1 MNAKKDSGRKKTQ
14 KSGMGR
20 SALRLLVSLAA
31 GGAAGFGMSW
41 AISSARGGM
50 RETAENLSLAFQES
64 AWIFQTAFFLAL
76 TAVSL
81 IFLRK
86 AAASLRNGTDE
97 ELDRAEEYQNTAMAA
112 NSADT
117 ILQFL
122 LFGLAADG
130 SNPGLLLSVGL
141 FLGFCV
147 VILFLEAALVGQI
160 QKADPM
166 KKGDI
171 GSLRFHRDW
180 LESCDEAERLGIYK
194 ASYKSF
200 QVMNSLC
207 PVMEAA
213 ALLGKIMFDTGNFP
227 IILVTV
233 LWAVQTGVYCFYSAQ
248 YDRRGAGE

>member
-1 MNAKKDSGRKKTQ
+1 M
-14 KSGMGR
+14 
-20 SALRLLVSLAA
+20 
-31 GGAAGFGMSW
+31 
-41 AISSARGGM
+41 
-50 RETAENLSLAFQES
+50 
-64 AWIFQTAFFLAL
+64 
-76 TAVSL
+76 
-81 IFLRK
+81 
-86 AAASLRNGTDE
+86 
-97 ELDRAEEYQNTAMAA
+97 
-112 NSADT
+112 
-117 ILQFL
+117 
-122 LFGLAADG
+122 
-130 SNPGLLLSVGL
+130 GL

-147 VILFLEAALVGQI
+147 VILFLEAALVNQI

-171 GSLRFHRDW
+171 GSLRFNRDW

>member
-1 MNAKKDSGRKKTQ
+1 MER
-14 KSGMGR
+14 R
-20 SALRLLVSLAA
+20 SFLIAVPPA
-31 GGAAGFGMSW
+31 
-41 AISSARGGM
+41 AIS
-50 RETAENLSLAFQES
+50 
-64 AWIFQTAFFLAL
+64 
-76 TAVSL
+76 
-81 IFLRK
+81 
-86 AAASLRNGTDE
+86 
-97 ELDRAEEYQNTAMAA
+97 
-112 NSADT
+112 ADI

-147 VILFLEAALVGQI
+147 VILFLEAALVSQI

>member
-41 AISSARGGM
+41 AVSSARGGM
-50 RETAENLSLAFQES
+50 RETAENLSLAFQEN
-64 AWIFQTAFFLAL
+64 AWIFQTAFFLVL
-76 TAVSL
+76 T
-81 IFLRK
+81 
-86 AAASLRNGTDE
+86 
-97 ELDRAEEYQNTAMAA
+97 
-112 NSADT
+112 
-117 ILQFL
+117 
-122 LFGLAADG
+122 ADG
-130 SNPGLLLSVGL
+130 SNPRMLLSVVL
-141 FLGFCV
+141 FLGFCI
-147 VILFLEAALVGQI
+147 VILFLEATLVRQI
-160 QKADPM
+160 QKANPM
-166 KKGDI
+166 KRGDI
-171 GSLRFHRDW
+171 GSLRFNRDW

-194 ASYKSF
+194 ASWKSF

-207 PVMEAA
+207 PVMEAV

-227 IILVTV
+227 IILVTF